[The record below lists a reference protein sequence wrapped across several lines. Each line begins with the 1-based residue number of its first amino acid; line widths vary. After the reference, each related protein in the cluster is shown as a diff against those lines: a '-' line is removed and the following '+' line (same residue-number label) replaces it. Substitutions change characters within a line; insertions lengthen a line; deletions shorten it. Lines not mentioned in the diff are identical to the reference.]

1 MGSFS
6 NGKGKLTPDASLSR
20 TPPPPPPLRG
30 RPPGKRERLY
40 VPMHQARWHWRYRQ
54 PVPYQDVNLP
64 HGWHL
69 GPHRIQLLAVP
80 PVGAGHTKKVWRR
93 SELLTTSSIR
103 IELSQLGGLV
113 CIEDEEERRRRA
125 THILYNDGRQSL
137 IAAVLSLLEEPR

>member
-1 MGSFS
+1 M
-6 NGKGKLTPDASLSR
+6 
-20 TPPPPPPLRG
+20 
-30 RPPGKRERLY
+30 Y
-40 VPMHQARWHWRYRQ
+40 VPVHQVRCHWQYRQ
-54 PVPYQDVNLP
+54 PIRYLDVILP

-113 CIEDEEERRRRA
+113 CIEDEEERRRGVQVNPAITPPPSQRRRSWP
-125 THILYNDGRQSL
+125 TRLR
-137 IAAVLSLLEEPR
+137 